1 MSGGIVQVAV
11 AVIVDDA
18 GRVLLSRRPDEAHQG
33 GLWEFPGGKLE
44 TGESTAD
51 ALRRECREELGIEV
65 EAHRPLIR
73 VHHRYDDLCVLLDVH
88 LVSAYAG
95 KPAGLEGQPLAWVH
109 PTSLDAYPLPA
120 ADRPIVNA
128 IRLPERYLITP
139 PEVHDTQA
147 FLRALQAALD
157 TGVRLVQFRVP
168 GLVAEARPALA
179 AQALQMVRQHG
190 GQMLINADIELALE
204 LGADG
209 VHLTSAQLHALDAR
223 PSGLQW
229 VAGSCH
235 DAADLQRAVDL
246 DLDFVVVSPLLP
258 TASHADAIPLGWDG
272 LRGLLEHA
280 GRPAFALGG
289 VDASHLPQAWRAG
302 AQGIAAIRGL
312 WGART

>member
-1 MSGGIVQVAV
+1 MGDRAVQVAV

-18 GRVLLSRRPDEAHQG
+18 GRILLSRRADAAHQG

-44 TGESTAD
+44 AGESSAE

-73 VHHRYDDLCVLLDVH
+73 VRHHYDDLQVLLDVQ

-95 KPAGLEGQPLAWVH
+95 TPAGLEGQPLAWVQ
-109 PTSLDAYPLPA
+109 PTALADYPLPA
-120 ADRPIVNA
+120 ADRPIVHA
-128 IRLPERYLITP
+128 IQLPERYLITP
-139 PEVHDTQA
+139 PEVYDSQA

-168 GLVAEARPALA
+168 GLAAAARPALA
-179 AQALQMVRQHG
+179 AQALQRVRQQG
-190 GQMLINADIELALE
+190 GQMLINADIELARE

-209 VHLTSAQLHALDAR
+209 VHLNARQLHQLDVR
-223 PSGLQW
+223 PSGLTW
-229 VAGSCH
+229 LAGSCH
-235 DAADLQRAVDL
+235 NLADLQRARDL
-246 DLDFVVVSPLLP
+246 DLDFVVISPVLP
-258 TASHADAIPLGWDG
+258 TASHTDAVPLGWEG
-272 LRGLLEHA
+272 LQGLLEHA
-280 GRPAFALGG
+280 ARPAFALGG